1 MKRIIMSILA
11 ILFPWLVLLLHDN
24 PGGAIVAL
32 IMQATV
38 IGWPFA
44 AIWAWR
50 TVHPVKT
57 APKQEIEE

>member
-1 MKRIIMSILA
+1 MSILA
-11 ILFPWLVLLLHDN
+11 ILFPWLVLLIRDN

-44 AIWAWR
+44 TIWAWR
-50 TVHPVKT
+50 TVHPAKLASKDEV
-57 APKQEIEE
+57 EE

>member
-1 MKRIIMSILA
+1 MSILA
-11 ILFPWLVLLLHDN
+11 LLFPWLVLLIRDN

-44 AIWAWR
+44 TIWAWR
-50 TVHPVKT
+50 TVHPSNLASKDE
-57 APKQEIEE
+57 QEE